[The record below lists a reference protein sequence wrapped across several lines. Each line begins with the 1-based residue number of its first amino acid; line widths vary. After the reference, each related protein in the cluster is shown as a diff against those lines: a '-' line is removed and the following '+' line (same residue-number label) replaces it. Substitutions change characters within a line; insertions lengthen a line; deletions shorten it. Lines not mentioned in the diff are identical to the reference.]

1 MLNVSD
7 LAVDFVQPGSTVHAV
22 RGLTYSLARGESLGL
37 VGESGSGKT
46 VSALTILGL
55 LPRGV
60 ARVVRGSV
68 MFDGTEL
75 IGMDEDELRALRGAR
90 ISMVFQ
96 DPLSSLNPVMPIGRQ
111 LTEAIRLHLGLK
123 GVAARQRAIQA
134 LEMVGIPRPQRRFRH
149 YPHQFSGGMRQ
160 RVMIAMALCCRPD
173 LLLADEPTT
182 ALDVTIQAQILDLLN
197 RLRRE
202 LGMSVLL
209 ISHDLGVVADT
220 TDRVGVMYAGRIVEV
235 GATRDVL
242 ANPRHPYTLGLL
254 RSIPRLD
261 RPRTAELTAIEG
273 APPDLSSDL
282 IGCPF
287 RPRCAWAVDRCAS
300 VDPPLEAIASDH
312 AAACWVKPDVPVEA
326 A

>member
-1 MLNVSD
+1 LDISD
-7 LAVDFVQPGSTVHAV
+7 LAVDFVQSGSTVHAV
-22 RGLTYSLARGESLGL
+22 RGLTYSIARGESLGL

-68 MFDGTEL
+68 LFAGTDL
-75 IGMDEDELRALRGAR
+75 VGMDENELRALRGAR

-96 DPLSSLNPVMPIGRQ
+96 DPQSSLNPVMPIGRQ

-123 GVAARQRAIQA
+123 GGAARRRAIEA
-134 LEMVGIPRPQRRFRH
+134 LAMVGIPMPERRFGH

-220 TDRVGVMYAGRIVEV
+220 TDRVAVMYAGRIVEL
-235 GATRDVL
+235 GETHDIL

-254 RSIPRLD
+254 RSVPRLD

-273 APPDLSSDL
+273 TPPDLSSDL
-282 IGCPF
+282 VGCPF
-287 RPRCAWAVDRCAS
+287 RPRCAWAIGRCATL
-300 VDPPLEAIASDH
+300 DPPLEAISPDH
-312 AAACWVKPDVPVEA
+312 AAACWVKPDEPVEA

>member
-1 MLNVSD
+1 MLEVSD
-7 LAVDFVQPGSTVHAV
+7 LAVDFVQTGSTVHAV
-22 RGLTYSLARGESLGL
+22 RGLSYSVARGEALGL

-60 ARVVRGSV
+60 ARAVHGSV
-68 MFDGTEL
+68 RFEGADL
-75 IGMDEDELRALRGAR
+75 VGMDDHELRALRGAR
-90 ISMVFQ
+90 VSMVFQ

-111 LTEAIRLHLGLK
+111 LTEAIGVHLHLTGS
-123 GVAARQRAIQA
+123 AARKRAIEA
-134 LEMVGIPRPQRRFRH
+134 LDMVGIPRPERRFSH

-202 LGMSVLL
+202 LGMSLLL

-220 TDRVGVMYAGRIVEV
+220 TDRVAVMYAGRIVEV
-235 GATRDVL
+235 GQTRDVL

-261 RPRTAELTAIEG
+261 RPRRTELTAIEG
-273 APPDLSSDL
+273 TPPDLSAEL
-282 IGCPF
+282 AGCPF
-287 RPRCAWAVDRCAS
+287 RPRCAWAIPRCSS
-300 VDPPLEAIASDH
+300 VDPPLEAVAPDH
-312 AAACWVKPDVPVEA
+312 SAACWVKPDEPVEA

>member
-1 MLNVSD
+1 MLEVSD
-7 LAVDFVQPGSTVHAV
+7 LAVDFTQPGGTVHAV

-68 MFDGTEL
+68 LFEGADL
-75 IGMDEDELRALRGAR
+75 VAMDETQLRALRGAR

-96 DPLSSLNPVMPIGRQ
+96 DPLSSLNPVMTIGRQ
-111 LTEAIRLHLGLK
+111 LTEAIRVHLGLR
-123 GVAARQRAIQA
+123 GAPARRRAIEA
-134 LEMVGIPRPQRRFRH
+134 LQMVGIPRPERRLNQ

-160 RVMIAMALCCRPD
+160 RVMIAMALCCRPS

-182 ALDVTIQAQILDLLN
+182 ALDVTIQAQILELLN

-209 ISHDLGVVADT
+209 ISHDLGVVSDT
-220 TDRVGVMYAGRIVEV
+220 TDRVAVMYAGRIVEI
-235 GATRDVL
+235 GQTSEIL
-242 ANPRHPYTLGLL
+242 THPRHPYTLGLL

-261 RPRTAELTAIEG
+261 RPRAAELNAIEG
-273 APPDLSSDL
+273 APPNLSSDL
-282 IGCPF
+282 VGCPF
-287 RPRCAWAVDRCAS
+287 RPRCAWAIGRCAEI
-300 VDPPLEAIASDH
+300 DPPLEGISFDH
-312 AAACWVKPDVPVEA
+312 AAACWVKPDEPVEA

>member
-68 MFDGTEL
+68 MFDGTDL

-123 GVAARQRAIQA
+123 GV
-134 LEMVGIPRPQRRFRH
+134 
-149 YPHQFSGGMRQ
+149 
-160 RVMIAMALCCRPD
+160 
-173 LLLADEPTT
+173 
-182 ALDVTIQAQILDLLN
+182 
-197 RLRRE
+197 
-202 LGMSVLL
+202 
-209 ISHDLGVVADT
+209 
-220 TDRVGVMYAGRIVEV
+220 
-235 GATRDVL
+235 
-242 ANPRHPYTLGLL
+242 
-254 RSIPRLD
+254 
-261 RPRTAELTAIEG
+261 
-273 APPDLSSDL
+273 
-282 IGCPF
+282 
-287 RPRCAWAVDRCAS
+287 
-300 VDPPLEAIASDH
+300 
-312 AAACWVKPDVPVEA
+312 
-326 A
+326 